1 MEVLSIPQ
9 NFSRQGNMFSKNDRA
24 NPTSANNNE
33 KATPSLISASLYIV
47 GNLKSEGE
55 IQVDGTVDGD
65 VSAHSLTIGEKARVT
80 GDLLADHV
88 LVRGTVHGRICSR
101 RVQLAKTARVRGDI
115 LHEVLAIDSGAFVE
129 GHIKRTDKPTEAAV
143 GKASAAPSGSKKA
156 PVDGAKQTAAKQAS
170 A

>member
-1 MEVLSIPQ
+1 
-9 NFSRQGNMFSKNDRA
+9 MFSKNERA
-24 NPTSANNNE
+24 NPTGANNNE
-33 KATPSLISASLYIV
+33 KSVPSLISGSLYIV

-80 GDLLADHV
+80 GEIIADDV
-88 LVRGTVHGRICSR
+88 LVRGTVHGRIRSR

-115 LHEVLAIDSGAFVE
+115 LHELLAIDSGAFVE
-129 GHIKRTDKPTEAAV
+129 GHCKRTDKPTESLEGGIGTAKVAAA
-143 GKASAAPSGSKKA
+143 GAKKA
-156 PVDGAKQTAAKQAS
+156 AAEGPKQAAAKQAF